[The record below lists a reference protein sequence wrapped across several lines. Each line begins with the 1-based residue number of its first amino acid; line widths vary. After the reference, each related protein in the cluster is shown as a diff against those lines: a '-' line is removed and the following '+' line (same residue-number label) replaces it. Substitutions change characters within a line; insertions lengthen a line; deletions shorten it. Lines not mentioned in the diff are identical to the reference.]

1 MLRLICLLTLLSV
14 SALAAPRAQTTSGAV
29 TYIVRPGAVIAQK
42 GGQEMWRK
50 TDVFRRAES
59 LQMLV
64 SGKVLLILSSE
75 GRHAYLTAFSSGTG
89 ARLWQEGLIDEDST
103 NLKLRGTSHGMA
115 LITAVWGP
123 PKVPRVV
130 VVSLAGGEVM
140 YKKPGELL
148 GFQGQYAALLD
159 YGLNLEVPADAWL
172 PLVRLDLERAKRTYM
187 GLTIPERPGCGKVY
201 SRNKG
206 KPDLQYDHQYITA
219 LRRDKCGNFTVK
231 VAWQGRPGQDP
242 LIQPPARR

>member
-1 MLRLICLLTLLSV
+1 MLRFISLLVFLSAV
-14 SALAAPRAQTTSGAV
+14 ALAAPRAQTTSGSV

-50 TDVFRRAES
+50 TDVFRRAET

-64 SGKVLLILSSE
+64 SGKVLLVLSSE
-75 GRHAYLTAFSSGTG
+75 GRRAYLTAFSAGNGT
-89 ARLWQEGLIDEDST
+89 RLWQESLMDEDST
-103 NLKLRGTSHGMA
+103 RLKLRGTSHGMA
-115 LITAVWGP
+115 LVTAVWGP
-123 PKVPRVV
+123 PRVPRVIV
-130 VVSLAGGEVM
+130 TSLAGGEVT

-148 GFQGQYAALLD
+148 GFQGRYAALLD
-159 YGLNLEVPADAWL
+159 YGLNLEVPSDAWL

-231 VAWQGRPGQDP
+231 VAWQGKPGQPP